1 MVGKNS
7 QQIPFF
13 HKVEVCHPILGS
25 HFGQGMNSNS
35 FSRQVYTPV
44 LASEVNPISETAM
57 ASWEFNIPNSV
68 PPSHQQSSHQGPP
81 IYCIIK

>member
-13 HKVEVCHPILGS
+13 HKAEVCHPILGS

-44 LASEVNPISETAM
+44 LAAEVNPISETAM
-57 ASWEFNIPNSV
+57 VSWEFNIPSSV
-68 PPSHQQSSHQGPP
+68 SPSHQQSSHEGPP